1 MYEIKADQIKNR
13 LYITLTGIISADEVK
28 SISESIKNE
37 IEGLQADF
45 ACIADLTK
53 FKIKPENAEW
63 LLGIQ
68 DLLSKAGMSQMI
80 RIGDPMYREL
90 LEKSSKKAGYSGKLV
105 YDLETAIR
113 IVEQRD

>member
-1 MYEIKADQIKNR
+1 MYEIKADQTKNR
-13 LYITLTGIISADEVK
+13 LYITLTGTISADEVK

-37 IEGLQADF
+37 VEGLRADF

-53 FKIKPENAEW
+53 FKIKPDNAEW
-63 LLGIQ
+63 LLSIQ
-68 DLLSKAGMSQMI
+68 ELLSEAGMSEMI

-90 LEKSSKKAGYSGKLV
+90 LEKNSRKAGYSGKLV

-113 IVEQRD
+113 IVEQRE